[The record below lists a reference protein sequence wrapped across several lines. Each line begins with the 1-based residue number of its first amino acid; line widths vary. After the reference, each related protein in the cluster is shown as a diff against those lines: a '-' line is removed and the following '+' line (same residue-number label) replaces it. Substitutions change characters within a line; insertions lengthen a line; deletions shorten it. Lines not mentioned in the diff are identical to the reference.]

1 MPAERDYV
9 ERRIV
14 IEFGRRYTYAY
25 MTTGD
30 GKIVGNAEE
39 SWRQPY
45 TMDLSEVRDEARE
58 LYDWIWEHVNDS
70 VNGTLQEGGDEGAD
84 SGKED

>member
-1 MPAERDYV
+1 MARDYV

-14 IEFGRRYTYAY
+14 IEYGRRYIYAY

-30 GKIVGNAEE
+30 GKIIVDNEE

-45 TMDLSEVRDEARE
+45 TLQINEVREEAKE
-58 LYDWIWEHVNDS
+58 MYDWIWQHMTDS
-70 VNGTLQEGGDEGAD
+70 VNGTLQEDDDEPPESD
-84 SGKED
+84 

>member
-1 MPAERDYV
+1 MARDYV

-14 IEFGRRYTYAY
+14 IEYGRRYIYAY

-30 GKIVGNAEE
+30 GKIIGDNEE

-45 TMDLSEVRDEARE
+45 VLEINEVREEAKE
-58 LYDWIWEHVNDS
+58 MYDWLWEHMNDS
-70 VNGTLQEGGDEGAD
+70 VNGTLQEDDDEPPESD
-84 SGKED
+84 